1 MLAQSE
7 TGGAAAGER
16 EPLHFE
22 KGSNVLVKSGVVPEL
37 LDQVEKNVRR
47 EGLQFL
53 PHKIDI
59 VVDGE
64 MLGGVTELAERGHDV
79 RLGFPILRF
88 HFLAEILIEG
98 GRACTVEQHENF
110 EFLFHGS
117 LFGALEFSSEKII
130 HHQRR
135 DESGDAKIL
144 LRIIIEHMQP
154 KLIAAAGE
162 PREELVDTELFLV
175 CPLANRIQ

>member
-1 MLAQSE
+1 MQ
-7 TGGAAAGER
+7 
-16 EPLHFE
+16 FE
-22 KGSNVLVKSGVVPEL
+22 KRNDVLIESWVVLEL
-37 LDQVEKNVRR
+37 FDQVEKNVRR
-47 EGLQFL
+47 EGLEFL

-88 HFLAEILIEG
+88 HFLTEILIDS
-98 GRACTVEQHENF
+98 GRAGAVEKHEDF

-117 LFGALEFSSEKII
+117 LFGSLEFSGEKII

-135 DESGDAKIL
+135 DERGDAKIL
-144 LRIIIEHMQP
+144 LRIVVQHVKS
-154 KLIAAAGE
+154 KLVAATDE
-162 PREELVDTELFLV
+162 SREELVYPELFLV
-175 CPLANRIQ
+175 CPLANGV